1 MKFII
6 IALMLQAA
14 TPAPT
19 EPAEQAPPAQE
30 QPAATPAPEQMT
42 CVYNRQTRQR
52 ICTTPDGEQLRCRRE
67 RVMGSRM
74 PVTLCTTARE
84 DEVLERDSR
93 SALDRSQRITTPD
106 VN

>member
-1 MKFII
+1 MKLLI
-6 IALMLQAA
+6 IALVLQASS
-14 TPAPT
+14 PAPT
-19 EPAEQAPPAQE
+19 EPAEQARAQE
-30 QPAATPAPEQMT
+30 AATPAPDQMT
-42 CVYNRQTRQR
+42 CVYDRQSRQR
-52 ICTTPDGEQLRCRRE
+52 LCTTPDGEQLRCRRE

-93 SALDRSQRITTPD
+93 RALDQQQHVTTPA